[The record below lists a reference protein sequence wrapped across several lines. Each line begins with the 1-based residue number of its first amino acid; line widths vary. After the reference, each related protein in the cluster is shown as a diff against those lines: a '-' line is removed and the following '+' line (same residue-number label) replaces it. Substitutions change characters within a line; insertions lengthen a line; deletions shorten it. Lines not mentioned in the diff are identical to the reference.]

1 MKIVVTGANGFTGQ
15 HAVQY
20 LANKGFEVFALSRGK
35 ARLTHH
41 PSIIYH
47 TCELTNVSSVDEV
60 INQIK
65 PDWIIHIAAMSKP
78 DECNNDRENCLLHNV
93 QATIYLGEAANRH
106 QSKFIYFST
115 DFIFGENGP
124 HGEDDITGPL
134 NFYGESKLQAE
145 NWVKQYV
152 PKAVIVRPVFI
163 YGPELPGSRPSFIQ
177 WVQKQLIQEKA
188 IKVVNDQK
196 RTPTYVFDIC
206 QGIETIILGN
216 HDGIFHLAGSEIIT
230 PYEMAVEVANCLSLN
245 VNLIEAVDSTTFP
258 EPVKRAKQSGLK
270 IDRAQAILNYKPH
283 SFAEGV
289 RKSFLADQLLNN

>member
-15 HAVQY
+15 HVAQY
-20 LANKGFEVFALSRGK
+20 LASKGFQVFALSRGE
-35 ARLTHH
+35 ARLAEHNLIH
-41 PSIIYH
+41 YH
-47 TCELTNVSSVDEV
+47 DCELTNVSSVDS
-60 INQIK
+60 IIMQIE

-93 QATIYLGEAANRH
+93 QATIHLGEAAIKH
-106 QSKFIYFST
+106 HSQFIYFST

-145 NWVKQYV
+145 NWVKQHI
-152 PKAVIVRPVFI
+152 PNAVIVRPVFI

-177 WVQKQLIQEKA
+177 WVQKQLIQEKS

-206 QGIETIILGN
+206 QGLETIIVEN
-216 HDGIFHLAGSEIIT
+216 HSGVFHLAGAEIIT
-230 PYEMAVEVANCLSLN
+230 PYEMALEVANCLSLN
-245 VNLIEAVDSTTFP
+245 AGLIEAVDSTTFP

-270 IDRAQAILNYKPH
+270 IDRARSILNYKPH
-283 SFAEGV
+283 SFVEGV
-289 RKSFLADQLLNN
+289 RKSFLADQFINK

>member
-15 HAVQY
+15 HVAQY
-20 LANKGFEVFALSRGK
+20 LASKGFQVFALSRGE
-35 ARLTHH
+35 ARLAEHNLIH
-41 PSIIYH
+41 YH
-47 TCELTNVSSVDEV
+47 DCELTNVSSVDS
-60 INQIK
+60 IIMQIE

-93 QATIYLGEAANRH
+93 QATIHLGEAAIKH
-106 QSKFIYFST
+106 HSQFIYFST

-145 NWVKQYV
+145 NWVKQHI
-152 PKAVIVRPVFI
+152 PNAVIVRPVFI
-163 YGPELPGSRPSFIQ
+163 YGPELLGSRPSFIQ
-177 WVQKQLIQEKA
+177 WVQKQLIQEKS

-206 QGIETIILGN
+206 QGLETIIVDN
-216 HDGIFHLAGSEIIT
+216 HSGVFHLAGAEIIT
-230 PYEMAVEVANCLSLN
+230 PYEMALEVAKCLSLN
-245 VNLIEAVDSTTFP
+245 AGLIEAVDSTTFP

-270 IDRAQAILNYKPH
+270 IDRARSILNYKPH
-283 SFAEGV
+283 SFVEGV
-289 RKSFLADQLLNN
+289 RKSFLADQFINK

>member
-15 HAVQY
+15 HAAQY
-20 LANKGFEVFALSRGK
+20 LASKGFQVYAISRGQ
-35 ARLTHH
+35 ARLANHNQIH
-41 PSIIYH
+41 YH
-47 TCELTNVSSVDEV
+47 TCELTNVSSVDE
-60 INQIK
+60 IIHQIM

-78 DECNNDRENCLLHNV
+78 DECNNDRDNCLLHNV
-93 QATIYLGEAANRH
+93 QATIHLGEAAIKYRAR
-106 QSKFIYFST
+106 FIYFST

-124 HGEDDITGPL
+124 HGEDDLVGPL

-145 NWVKQYV
+145 NWVKQNI
-152 PKAVIVRPVFI
+152 PHAVIVRPVFI

-177 WVQKQLIQEKA
+177 WVQKQLLQEKS

-206 QGIETIILGN
+206 QGLETIIIGN
-216 HDGIFHLAGSEIIT
+216 QEGVFHLAGAEIIT

-245 VNLIEAVDSTTFP
+245 AELIEAVDSNSFP
-258 EPVKRAKQSGLK
+258 EPVIRAKQSGLK
-270 IDRAQAILNYKPH
+270 INKAREVLNYKPH

-289 RKSFLADQLLNN
+289 RKSFLADQLINK

>member
-15 HAVQY
+15 HVVQY
-20 LANKGFEVFALSRGK
+20 LSSKGFQVYAVSRGE
-35 ARLTHH
+35 ARFSVSSAIH
-41 PSIIYH
+41 YH
-47 TCELTNVSSVDEV
+47 TCELTNVSSVEAI

-78 DECNNDRENCLLHNV
+78 DECNNDRAKCLLNNV
-93 QATIYLGEAANRH
+93 EATIHLGQAAIKH

-124 HGEDDITGPL
+124 HGEDDKVGPL

-145 NWVKQYV
+145 NWVKQHI
-152 PKAVIVRPVFI
+152 PNGVIVRPVFI

-177 WVQKQLIQEKA
+177 WVQKQLLQQKS

-196 RTPTYVFDIC
+196 RTPTYVYDIC
-206 QGIETIILGN
+206 QGLETIIVED
-216 HDGIFHLAGSEIIT
+216 HQGIFHLAGAEIIT

-245 VNLIEAVDSTTFP
+245 LQLIEAVDSNSFP

-270 IDRAQAILNYKPH
+270 IDKAREVLNYKPH

-289 RKSFLADQLLNN
+289 RKSLSTD

>member
-15 HAVQY
+15 HVAQY
-20 LANKGFEVFALSRGK
+20 LASKGFQVFALSRGE
-35 ARLTHH
+35 ARLANHDLIH
-41 PSIIYH
+41 YH
-47 TCELTNVSSVDEV
+47 SCELTNVSSVNAI

-78 DECNNDRENCLLHNV
+78 DECNNDRKNCLLNNV
-93 QATIYLGEAANRH
+93 QATIHLGEAATKHHSR
-106 QSKFIYFST
+106 FIYFST

-124 HGEDDITGPL
+124 HGEDDIAGPL

-145 NWVKQYV
+145 NWVKQHV
-152 PKAVIVRPVFI
+152 QRPVIVRPVFI

-177 WVQKQLIQEKA
+177 WVQKQLLQEKS

-206 QGIETIILGN
+206 QGLEKIIVGD
-216 HDGIFHLAGSEIIT
+216 HEGIFHLAGAEIIT
-230 PYEMAVEVANCLSLN
+230 PYEMAVEVANCLLLN
-245 VNLIEAVDSTTFP
+245 TQLIEAVDSNTFP

-270 IDRAQAILNYKPH
+270 IERARTILNYKPH

-289 RKSFLADQLLNN
+289 RKSLLADQLINK

>member
-15 HAVQY
+15 HVAQY
-20 LANKGFEVFALSRGK
+20 LASKGFQVFALSRGE
-35 ARLTHH
+35 ARLAEHNLIH
-41 PSIIYH
+41 YH
-47 TCELTNVSSVDEV
+47 DCELTNVSSVDS
-60 INQIK
+60 IIMQIE

-93 QATIYLGEAANRH
+93 QATIHLGEAAIKH
-106 QSKFIYFST
+106 HSQFIYFST

-145 NWVKQYV
+145 NWVKQHI
-152 PKAVIVRPVFI
+152 PNAVIVRPVFI

-177 WVQKQLIQEKA
+177 WVQKQLIQEKS

-206 QGIETIILGN
+206 QGLETIIVDN
-216 HDGIFHLAGSEIIT
+216 HSGVFHLAGAEIIT
-230 PYEMAVEVANCLSLN
+230 PYEMALEVAKCLSLN
-245 VNLIEAVDSTTFP
+245 SQLIEAVDSTTFP

-270 IDRAQAILNYKPH
+270 IDRARSILNYKPH

-289 RKSFLADQLLNN
+289 SKSFLADQFINK

>member
-15 HAVQY
+15 HVVQY
-20 LANKGFEVFALSRGK
+20 LSGKGFQVYALSRGD
-35 ARLTHH
+35 ARFELTKGIQYL
-41 PSIIYH
+41 S
-47 TCELTNVSSVDEV
+47 CELTNVSSVEAA

-78 DECNNDRENCLLHNV
+78 DECNNDRANCLLNNV
-93 QATIYLGEAANRH
+93 QATIHLGKAAIVH
-106 QSKFIYFST
+106 QANFIYFST

-124 HGEDDITGPL
+124 HQEEDMTGPL

-145 NWVKQYV
+145 NWIKEFI

-177 WVQKQLIQEKA
+177 WVQKQLLQQKP

-196 RTPTYVFDIC
+196 RTPTYVYDIC
-206 QGIETIILGN
+206 QGLETIISGN
-216 HDGIFHLAGSEIIT
+216 HQGVFHLAGPDIIT
-230 PYEMAVEVANCLSLN
+230 PYEMAIEVANCLSLN
-245 VNLIEAVDSTTFP
+245 THLIEAVDSNSFP

-270 IDRAQAILNYKPH
+270 IDKAREVLNYKPH

-289 RKSFLADQLLNN
+289 RKSFLTDQYN